1 MSGRI
6 PREFIDELLVR
17 VDIVDLIDSHVPLKK
32 TVQIMSPAAPFIL
45 KKTPSFFCKP

>member
-32 TVQIMSPAAPFIL
+32 RVQIMLPAALFTL
-45 KKTPSFFCKP
+45 KKHPVFL